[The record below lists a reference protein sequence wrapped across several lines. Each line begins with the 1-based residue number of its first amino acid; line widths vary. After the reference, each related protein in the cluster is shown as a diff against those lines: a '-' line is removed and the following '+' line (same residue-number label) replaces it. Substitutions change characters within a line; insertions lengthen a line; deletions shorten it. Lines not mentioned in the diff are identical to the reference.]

1 MEVWGGER
9 LWGCARREEL
19 CSRRV
24 PSYLHRHLFLDE
36 LRRVAGLGERH
47 AEPPHLLRLRG
58 AIASEL
64 GHLLLE
70 LFDAGA
76 EALHDLVD
84 LRLERRVLLGAC
96 GGWWEVR

>member
-1 MEVWGGER
+1 MWGGER
-9 LWGCARREEL
+9 LWGCARCEVL

-58 AIASEL
+58 AVAPEL

-70 LFDAGA
+70 LLDAGA
-76 EALHDLVD
+76 KALHDFVD

-96 GGWWEVR
+96 RGWWEVR

>member
-1 MEVWGGER
+1 MVS
-9 LWGCARREEL
+9 GCGAARGVR
-19 CSRRV
+19 CSVRGAF

-36 LRRVAGLGERH
+36 LRSLTRLDERSS
-47 AEPPHLLRLRG
+47 EPPHLLRLRG
-58 AIASEL
+58 AVAPEL

-70 LFDAGA
+70 LLDAGA